1 MALTGIFLCT
11 FLIVHMV
18 GNLQLFKADGGFAF
32 NNYAVLMTTNPLIKF
47 VSYGLYAMILF
58 HAFWGLYLEVQN
70 KKARSQRYA
79 VVNNSSSWASRN
91 MAILG
96 TILLVYIA
104 VHMGDF
110 WYDYKFGYVPF
121 KEYVEDVKTGE
132 IISQREMEEGYTQD
146 VKVVE
151 YSDQEAGLRTIII
164 KDLYAEVAESFRQ
177 PLLALFYVL
186 SMVALSYHLVHG
198 FQSAFQS
205 LGLNHPKY
213 TPLIKN
219 VGVWVFAIL
228 IPLAFAAMPLYF
240 LVK

>member
-18 GNLQLFKADGGFAF
+18 GNLQLFKGDDGFAF
-32 NNYAVLMTTNPLIKF
+32 NQYAVLMTTNPLIKF

-70 KKARSQRYA
+70 RKARPQRYA

-110 WYDYKFGYVPF
+110 WYEYKFGYVPF
-121 KEYVEDVKTGE
+121 KEYVEEIKTGE
-132 IISQREMEEGYTQD
+132 IISQRSMEEGYVQE

-151 YSDQEAGLRTIII
+151 YVDQEKDLRTIII
-164 KDLYAEVAESFRQ
+164 KDLYAEVAESFRN
-177 PLLALFYVL
+177 PLLVVFYVL

-219 VGVWVFAIL
+219 VGIWVFAIL